1 MGKNVHY
8 GSSSFEFQ
16 KMRLINWFG
25 SWSKMLLA
33 TTATVVAAAVFG
45 FQYAAGLIVAPLL
58 HSRAKKHLGV
68 FTAFL
73 SRPKPDS
80 CWRAAA
86 RAEVNDDDLVLLRNT
101 FSNNDSATAATV
113 VASSIPNTL
122 ASSANILRR
131 DWLGHAGMATLF
143 TLWGGGVIA
152 PPVCNAAA
160 TEDLINVDPLAAFG
174 MQLEQATKDDLVRS
188 VVVVEAQSSQWPRDA
203 AHPLPSNRGLDAAA
217 LPLPNAVE
225 PVVPA
230 TAAAATAT
238 GSGGLLDAI
247 EQARTKKQVNPR
259 THG

>member
-1 MGKNVHY
+1 
-8 GSSSFEFQ
+8 
-16 KMRLINWFG
+16 
-25 SWSKMLLA
+25 
-33 TTATVVAAAVFG
+33 
-45 FQYAAGLIVAPLL
+45 
-58 HSRAKKHLGV
+58 
-68 FTAFL
+68 
-73 SRPKPDS
+73 
-80 CWRAAA
+80 
-86 RAEVNDDDLVLLRNT
+86 VNDDDLVLLRNT
-101 FSNNDSATAATV
+101 FSNNDSATAATA

-131 DWLGHAGMATLF
+131 DWLGHAGMTTFF
-143 TLWGGGVIA
+143 TLWGGGFIA
-152 PPVCNAAA
+152 PPVCNAAV

-188 VVVVEAQSSQWPRDA
+188 VVVVEAPSSQWPRDA

-230 TAAAATAT
+230 TSAAATAT